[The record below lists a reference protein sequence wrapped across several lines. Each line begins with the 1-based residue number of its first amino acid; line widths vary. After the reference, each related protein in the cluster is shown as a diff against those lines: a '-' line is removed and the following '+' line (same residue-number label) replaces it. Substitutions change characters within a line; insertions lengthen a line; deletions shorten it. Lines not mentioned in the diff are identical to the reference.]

1 MFSGEF
7 RHTLD
12 HKGRLAIPARFRQ
25 DFEAGLVVTRGIE
38 KCLFIFTLQGWEAY
52 VATLNQL
59 PLDKKRSR
67 TVNRYLFSGA
77 NKLVPDGQGRILL
90 PANLREFAGLDD
102 EVVVVGANYRL
113 EVWAPDKWQAIL
125 EEAEKDIELIMEELP
140 DLRMSL

>member
-12 HKGRLAIPARFRQ
+12 HKGRLAIPAKFRQ

>member
-77 NKLVPDGQGRILL
+77 NKHVPDGQGRILL